1 MTAGN
6 EFRGMA
12 DRFRAAPDKAAG
24 MVRAATTKAVVD
36 TQRLARERAPVD
48 TGYLRASIFTRE
60 GAQGATGVIVGEV
73 TAGAE
78 YAAYVEHGTSR
89 QRPQPFMRPAYEQ
102 ARDVW
107 VQMIEQT
114 GGRVL

>member
-12 DRFRAAPDKAAG
+12 DRFRAAPEKAAG

-36 TQRLARERAPVD
+36 TQRVARERAPVD

-60 GAQGATGVIVGEV
+60 GAQGATWWGEAQV
-73 TAGAE
+73 GAE
-78 YAAYVEHGTSR
+78 YAYWVENGTST
-89 QRPQPFMRPAYEQ
+89 QAPQPYMRPAHEQ
-102 ARDVW
+102 VRPVF
-107 VQMIEQT
+107 VQMIEQI
-114 GGRVL
+114 GGKAL

>member
-1 MTAGN
+1 MTAGR

-36 TQRLARERAPVD
+36 TQRVARERAPVD

-60 GAQGATGVIVGEV
+60 GAQGATWWGEAQV
-73 TAGAE
+73 GAE
-78 YAAYVEHGTSR
+78 YAYWVENGTST
-89 QRPQPFMRPAYEQ
+89 QAPQPYMRPAHEQ
-102 ARDVW
+102 VRPVF
-107 VQMIEQT
+107 VQMIEQI
-114 GGRVL
+114 GGKAL

>member
-1 MTAGN
+1 MTAGR

-12 DRFRAAPDKAAG
+12 DRFRAAPEKAAG

-60 GAQGATGVIVGEV
+60 GAQGATWWGEAQV
-73 TAGAE
+73 GAE
-78 YAAYVEHGTSR
+78 YAYWVENGTST
-89 QRPQPFMRPAYEQ
+89 QAPQPYMRPAYEQ
-102 ARDVW
+102 VRPVF
-107 VQMIEQT
+107 VQMIEQI
-114 GGRVL
+114 GGKAL

>member
-1 MTAGN
+1 MTAGR

-60 GAQGATGVIVGEV
+60 GAQGATWWGEAQV
-73 TAGAE
+73 GAE
-78 YAAYVEHGTSR
+78 YAYWVENGTST
-89 QRPQPFMRPAYEQ
+89 QAPQPYMRPAYEQ

>member
-1 MTAGN
+1 MTAGS

-24 MVRAATTKAVVD
+24 MIRTATAKAVLD
-36 TQRLARERAPVD
+36 TQRVARERAPVD

-60 GAQGATGVIVGEV
+60 GAQGATWWGEV
-73 TAGAE
+73 QVGAK
-78 YAAYVEHGTSR
+78 YAYWVENGTST
-89 QRPQPFMRPAYEQ
+89 QAPQPYMRPAHEQ
-102 ARDVW
+102 VRPVF
-107 VQMIEQT
+107 VQMIEQV

>member
-1 MTAGN
+1 MTAGR

-36 TQRLARERAPVD
+36 TQRLARDRAPVD

-60 GAQGATGVIVGEV
+60 GAQGATWWGEAQV
-73 TAGAE
+73 GAE
-78 YAAYVEHGTSR
+78 YAYWVENGTST
-89 QRPQPFMRPAYEQ
+89 QAPQPYMRPAHEQ
-102 ARDVW
+102 VRPVF
-107 VQMIEQT
+107 VQMIEQI
-114 GGRVL
+114 GGKAL

>member
-1 MTAGN
+1 MTAGR

-60 GAQGATGVIVGEV
+60 GAQGATWWGEAQV
-73 TAGAE
+73 GAE
-78 YAAYVEHGTSR
+78 YAYWVENGTST
-89 QRPQPFMRPAYEQ
+89 QAPQPYMRPAHEQ
-102 ARDVW
+102 VRPVF
-107 VQMIEQT
+107 VQMIEQM
-114 GGRVL
+114 GGKAL

>member
-1 MTAGN
+1 MTAGR

-12 DRFRAAPDKAAG
+12 DRFRAAPEKAAG

-60 GAQGATGVIVGEV
+60 GAQGATWWGEAQV
-73 TAGAE
+73 GAE
-78 YAAYVEHGTSR
+78 YAYWVENGTST
-89 QRPQPFMRPAYEQ
+89 QAPQPYMRPAHEQ
-102 ARDVW
+102 VRPVF
-107 VQMIEQT
+107 VQMIEQI
-114 GGRVL
+114 GGKAL

>member
-60 GAQGATGVIVGEV
+60 GAQGATWWGEAQV
-73 TAGAE
+73 GAE
-78 YAAYVEHGTSR
+78 YAYWVENGTST
-89 QRPQPFMRPAYEQ
+89 QAPQPYMRPAHEQ
-102 ARDVW
+102 VRPVF
-107 VQMIEQT
+107 VQMIEQI
-114 GGRVL
+114 GGKAL

>member
-1 MTAGN
+1 MTAGS

-60 GAQGATGVIVGEV
+60 GAQGATWWGEAQV
-73 TAGAE
+73 GAE
-78 YAAYVEHGTSR
+78 YAYWVENGTST
-89 QRPQPFMRPAYEQ
+89 QAPQPYMRPAHEQ
-102 ARDVW
+102 VRPVF

>member
-1 MTAGN
+1 MTAGS

-60 GAQGATGVIVGEV
+60 GAQGATWWGEAQV
-73 TAGAE
+73 GAE
-78 YAAYVEHGTSR
+78 YAYWVENGTST
-89 QRPQPFMRPAYEQ
+89 QAPQPYMRPAHEQ
-102 ARDVW
+102 VRPVF
-107 VQMIEQT
+107 VQMIEQI